1 VACCVAAAVA
11 AVIFCTSDAQA
22 NGRRA
27 HLSDDLRR
35 QLAAGN
41 PTDTDVILTGTRAG
55 VEAIAA
61 RHGLRV
67 RRHLKTG
74 AVVDVPAGRL
84 ATLAEDP
91 EVDQLSG
98 NHAVRATLAVATA
111 SIGADQAWAGIAA
124 AGVAGATGHGVG
136 VAVID
141 SGVADVPALQGRL
154 IARLDFTPEGRIDRG
169 RVEDGYGHGTHV
181 AGIIAASSPNLT
193 GVAPQAHIVSLKVLG
208 ADGSG
213 QTSDVIEAIDWAI
226 EHKDRYRLRV
236 INLSLG
242 HGVVDSWQDDPLC
255 QAVERAYRAGL
266 VVVASAGN
274 LGKLP
279 DGRRV
284 AGGIT
289 SPGNSPF
296 AITVGALNTQGTAYR
311 SDDEVAGYSST
322 GPTRFDRLIKPDL
335 VAPGTRIRSLLAPNS
350 TLGEAHPEMVIGTG
364 PARQLELSGTS
375 MAAAVVS
382 GAAALLIDEAPAIRQ
397 SELRWRLQKT
407 ASRVGKLGL
416 LQVGAG
422 SLNVA
427 AALQFPSS
435 VPVTIAGEAQV
446 AWGYSFSTRSVLALD
461 GEGLGGEEVASGP
474 TENVILGQDDVII
487 WGEDDVII
495 WGEGDVIIWGEGD
508 VIIWGEGDVIIWGEG
523 DVIIWGEVVS
533 TQVG

>member
-1 VACCVAAAVA
+1 VVCCVAAAVA
-11 AVIFCTSDAQA
+11 AVVLSTSNAQA
-22 NGRRA
+22 AGRRA
-27 HLSDDLRR
+27 HISDDLRG

-41 PTDTDVILTGTRAG
+41 PTDIDVILTGTHAG

-74 AVVDVPAGRL
+74 AVVEVPAGRL
-84 ATLAEDP
+84 STLAEDP

-98 NHAVRATLAVATA
+98 DHPVRATLAVATA
-111 SIGADQAWAGIAA
+111 AIGADQAWAGDVV
-124 AGVAGATGHGVG
+124 AGVTGHRVG

-141 SGVADVPALQGRL
+141 SGVANVPALGGRL
-154 IARLDFTPEGRIDRG
+154 VARLDFTPEGRIGRG
-169 RVEDGYGHGTHV
+169 QVDDEYGHGTHV

-193 GVAPQAHIVSLKVLG
+193 GVAPRAHIVSLKVLR

-226 EHKDRYRLRV
+226 EHTDQYRLRV

-242 HGVVDSWQDDPLC
+242 HPVAESWQDDPLC

-274 LGKLP
+274 LGRLP

-296 AITVGALNTQGTAYR
+296 AITVGALNTHGTAFR
-311 SDDEVAGYSST
+311 SDDEVASYSST

-335 VAPGTRIRSLLAPNS
+335 VAPGTRIRSLLAPDS
-350 TLGEAHPEMVIGTG
+350 TLGRAHPELVIDTG
-364 PARQLELSGTS
+364 RTPQLELSGTS

-382 GAAALLIDEAPAIRQ
+382 GAAALVLEAAPATSQ
-397 SELRWRLQKT
+397 SELRRRLQKT
-407 ASRVGKLGL
+407 ASRVGTSGL
-416 LQVGAG
+416 LQTGAG
-422 SLNVA
+422 SLNVV

-435 VPVTIAGEAQV
+435 VAVTIAGEAQV
-446 AWGYSFSTRSVLALD
+446 GWGYWFSAEGALSVDGKGLRDDQVAWGRDLIW
-461 GEGLGGEEVASGP
+461 GE
-474 TENVILGQDDVII
+474 NNVII
-487 WGEDDVII
+487 WGENNVII
-495 WGEGDVIIWGEGD
+495 WGESNAIIWGEDHVIIWGEAGVD
-508 VIIWGEGDVIIWGEG
+508 LGWPPD
-523 DVIIWGEVVS
+523 
-533 TQVG
+533 

>member
-1 VACCVAAAVA
+1 MVCCVAAAVA
-11 AVIFCTSDAQA
+11 AVVLSTSNAQA
-22 NGRRA
+22 AGRRA
-27 HLSDDLRR
+27 HISDDLRG

-41 PTDTDVILTGTRAG
+41 PTDIDVILTGTHAG

-74 AVVDVPAGRL
+74 AVVEIPAGRL
-84 ATLAEDP
+84 STLAEDP

-98 NHAVRATLAVATA
+98 DHPVRATLAVATA
-111 SIGADQAWAGIAA
+111 AIGADQAWAGDVV
-124 AGVAGATGHGVG
+124 AGVTGHRVG

-141 SGVADVPALQGRL
+141 SGVANVPALGGRL
-154 IARLDFTPEGRIDRG
+154 VARLDFTPEGRIGRG
-169 RVEDGYGHGTHV
+169 QVDDEYGHGTHV

-193 GVAPQAHIVSLKVLG
+193 GVAPRAHIVSLKVLR

-226 EHKDRYRLRV
+226 EHTDQYRLRV

-242 HGVVDSWQDDPLC
+242 HPVAESWQDDPLC

-274 LGKLP
+274 LGRLP

-284 AGGIT
+284 AGRIT

-296 AITVGALNTQGTAYR
+296 AITVGALNTHGTAFR
-311 SDDEVAGYSST
+311 SDDEVASYSST

-335 VAPGTRIRSLLAPNS
+335 VAPGTRIRSLLAPDS
-350 TLGEAHPEMVIGTG
+350 TLGRAHPELVIDTG
-364 PARQLELSGTS
+364 RTPQLELSGTS

-382 GAAALLIDEAPAIRQ
+382 GAAALVLEAAPATSQ
-397 SELRWRLQKT
+397 SELRRRLQKT
-407 ASRVGKLGL
+407 ASRVGTSGL
-416 LQVGAG
+416 LQTGAG
-422 SLNVA
+422 SLNVV

-435 VPVTIAGEAQV
+435 VAVTIAGEAQV
-446 AWGYSFSTRSVLALD
+446 GWGYWFSAEGALSVDGKGLRDDQVAWGRDLIW
-461 GEGLGGEEVASGP
+461 GE
-474 TENVILGQDDVII
+474 NNVII
-487 WGEDDVII
+487 WGENNVII
-495 WGEGDVIIWGEGD
+495 WGESNAIIWGEDHVIIWGEAGVD
-508 VIIWGEGDVIIWGEG
+508 LGWPPD
-523 DVIIWGEVVS
+523 
-533 TQVG
+533 

>member
-1 VACCVAAAVA
+1 VVCCVAAAVA
-11 AVIFCTSDAQA
+11 AVVLSTSNAQA
-22 NGRRA
+22 AGRRA
-27 HLSDDLRR
+27 HISDDLRG

-41 PTDTDVILTGTRAG
+41 PTDIDVILTGTHAG

-74 AVVDVPAGRL
+74 AVVEVPAGRL
-84 ATLAEDP
+84 STLAEDP

-98 NHAVRATLAVATA
+98 DHPVRATLAVATA
-111 SIGADQAWAGIAA
+111 AIGADQAWAGDVV
-124 AGVAGATGHGVG
+124 AGVTGHRVG

-141 SGVADVPALQGRL
+141 SGVANVPALGGRL
-154 IARLDFTPEGRIDRG
+154 VARLDFTPEGRIGRG
-169 RVEDGYGHGTHV
+169 QVDDEYGHGTHV

-193 GVAPQAHIVSLKVLG
+193 GVAPRAHIVSLKVLR

-226 EHKDRYRLRV
+226 EHTDQYRLRV

-242 HGVVDSWQDDPLC
+242 HPVAESWQDDPLC

-274 LGKLP
+274 LGRLP

-296 AITVGALNTQGTAYR
+296 AITVGALNTHGTAFR
-311 SDDEVAGYSST
+311 SDDEVASYSST

-335 VAPGTRIRSLLAPNS
+335 VAPGTRIRSLLAPDS
-350 TLGEAHPEMVIGTG
+350 TLGRAHPELVIDTG
-364 PARQLELSGTS
+364 RTPQLELSGTS

-382 GAAALLIDEAPAIRQ
+382 GAAALVLEAAPATSQ
-397 SELRWRLQKT
+397 SELRRRLQKT
-407 ASRVGKLGL
+407 ASRVGTSGL
-416 LQVGAG
+416 LQTGAG
-422 SLNVA
+422 SLNVV

-435 VPVTIAGEAQV
+435 VAVTIAGEAQV
-446 AWGYSFSTRSVLALD
+446 GWGYWFSAESVLALD
-461 GEGLGGEEVASGP
+461 GQSLTVDVLSSGP
-474 TENVILGQDDVII
+474 GETVIWGADDAIIWSDDVIQVT
-487 WGEDDVII
+487 DDAII
-495 WGEGDVIIWGEGD
+495 WADNVVCVTDYAIIWSDTTIGSD
-508 VIIWGEGDVIIWGEG
+508 L
-523 DVIIWGEVVS
+523 VS
-533 TQVG
+533 R